1 MKTDNKKTGNRGEDL
16 ATEFLEN
23 KGYLIL
29 ERNFRT
35 RFGEIDIVCLDGE
48 ILVFVEVKTK
58 KGHDFGEPE
67 EMVNKSKL
75 LQVQRMGEV
84 FIEMNNSNFANLDLA
99 ASNFGAHLA
108 TDKHV
113 HSCAPNLKTTT
124 SSQKNIYRQKW
135 NGRCRVDVVAIVLNE
150 DSSVERISHFEAV
163 Y

>member
-16 ATEFLEN
+16 ATEFLGN

-75 LQVQRMGEV
+75 AQVQRMGEV
-84 FIEMNNSNFANLDLA
+84 FVELKNSKTQSAQKSCSRVPDSGKPRMDMTARDFLL
-99 ASNFGAHLA
+99 
-108 TDKHV
+108 
-113 HSCAPNLKTTT
+113 HSSVSDFLT
-124 SSQKNIYRQKW
+124 RKW
-135 NGRCRVDVVAIVLNE
+135 NGRCRVDVVGVVLNE
-150 DSSVERISHFEAV
+150 DLSVERIRHFGAV